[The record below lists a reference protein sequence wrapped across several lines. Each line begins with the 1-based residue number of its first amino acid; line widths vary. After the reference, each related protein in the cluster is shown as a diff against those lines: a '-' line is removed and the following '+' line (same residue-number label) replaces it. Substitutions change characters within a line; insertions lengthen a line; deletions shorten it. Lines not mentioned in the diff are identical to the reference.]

1 MKRFLILIPILIILL
16 TSIIYL
22 SFSKR
27 ETNIQPQVTESSTA
41 RERVARVP
49 QTQDD
54 FDKQSYLKQI
64 RKNDELKLEKEAA
77 QIRDDLF
84 EAAHSKDS
92 KSFGKHLSR
101 LIYEFEGDPRP
112 LLRDL
117 IPFLKNEDAYIG
129 MMLSCRLLEARIAT
143 DQATDCLLK
152 IMSRPGPLIEP
163 KTEEDYMDIR
173 LGVASILSQYPSKE
187 ISDAVWKL
195 YERTKEKRL
204 FGELLRLKNPNLP
217 TEIIPILKE
226 HGAVL
231 DLIGIISQYRV
242 QEALEP
248 LLQWYN
254 NKYFMREGDGDKRIG
269 VLWGL
274 WRLTGEEKYRTEF
287 MGIAGMSSIKYLAN
301 EGTAEAEKYLSSM
314 LPEARGDSAQ
324 RLVMVLHL
332 KYGNPPE
339 LKEFIR
345 NVYLK
350 KGAPPIP
357 AEMLHNITSTFD
369 DPELNVLAEK
379 SFSPSEGPELWRRYG
394 VYRKGWAL
402 PEWTG
407 GTLDIP

>member
-1 MKRFLILIPILIILL
+1 MKRLFTLISIFIILL
-16 TSIIYL
+16 IGTIWL
-22 SFSKR
+22 TLSKR
-27 ETNIQPQVTESSTA
+27 ESKSHPQVTKSPA
-41 RERVARVP
+41 MHARVARQP
-49 QTQDD
+49 QAKDE
-54 FDKQSYLKQI
+54 FDKENYLKQI
-64 RKNDELKLEKEAA
+64 KRNDEIKLEKEAA

-84 EAAHSKDS
+84 KAASVDDK
-92 KSFGKHLSR
+92 KAFGARMIDLMDR
-101 LIYEFEGDPRP
+101 FTGDPR
-112 LLRDL
+112 L
-117 IPFLKNEDAYIG
+117 ILHELTPFLQHKNESIAG
-129 MMLSCRLLEARIAT
+129 VVASAFLRSRIAT
-143 DQATDCLLK
+143 NEATACLLQ
-152 IMSRPGPLIEP
+152 IMARPGPLIEP
-163 KTEEDYMDIR
+163 KIEEDYLDIR
-173 LGVASILSQYPSKE
+173 LGVASILSQYPSDE

-231 DLIGIISQYRV
+231 DLIGIISQYRI

-248 LLQWYN
+248 LFQWYN

-274 WRLTGEEKYRTEF
+274 WRLTGEEKYRSEF

-350 KGAPPIP
+350 RGAPPIP

-379 SFSPSEGPELWRRYG
+379 SFSPSEGPGLWRRYG

>member
-1 MKRFLILIPILIILL
+1 MKRSLTLISISIILL
-16 TSIIYL
+16 IGAFWLI
-22 SFSKR
+22 FPKR
-27 ETNIQPQVTESSTA
+27 ENSSQSHVKKSFA
-41 RERVARVP
+41 VRERVPRESHP
-49 QTQDD
+49 TDK
-54 FDKQSYLKQI
+54 FDKENYLKQI
-64 RKNDELKLEKEAA
+64 KRNDEIKLEKEAA

-84 EAAHSKDS
+84 KAAHNKDS
-92 KSFGKHLSR
+92 KLFGKHLSY
-101 LIYEFEGDPRP
+101 LIYEFKGDPRP
-112 LLRDL
+112 LLQEV
-117 IPFLKNEDAYIG
+117 IPFLNNQNAYIG
-129 MMLSCRLLEARIAT
+129 MMLSSRLLEARIAT
-143 DQATDCLLK
+143 DQATACLLQ
-152 IMSRPGPLIEP
+152 IMARPGPL
-163 KTEEDYMDIR
+163 IR
-173 LGVASILSQYPSKE
+173 LGVASILSQYPSDK

-231 DLIGIISQYRV
+231 DLIGIISQYRI
-242 QEALEP
+242 QEAFEP

-274 WRLTGEEKYRTEF
+274 WRLTGEEKYRSEF
-287 MGIAGMSSIKYLAN
+287 MGIAGISSIKYLAN

-369 DPELNVLAEK
+369 DPELNALAAK

-394 VYRKGWAL
+394 VYRKGWAI